1 MARREE
7 VQNEELRKLV
17 DEAYR
22 YMREGNGTEAVR
34 ILSKTYLR
42 LLEMKPELLE
52 RTIEMRA
59 GQQIPLVMRWP
70 ALGANLTLES
80 VRAGKPQIEFARD
93 HFALSEA
100 MTYYE
105 YVVETIVHDQ

>member
-7 VQNEELRKLV
+7 VRNEELRKLV

-34 ILSKTYLR
+34 TLSRTYLR

-52 RTIEMRA
+52 KTVEMRA
-59 GQQIPLVMRWP
+59 GRHMPLVMRWP

-80 VRAGKPQIEFARD
+80 VRAGKPQIEFVRD
-93 HFALSEA
+93 RFAVSEA

-105 YVVETIVHDQ
+105 YVVEAIVHDQ